1 MSGSLLP
8 VVAAILVVGIGA
20 QLLARRLRVP
30 SVVFYLVAGLL
41 LGPDGAGMVTLE
53 TFGDGLEV
61 IVGLAVAIIV
71 FDGAFALQFGRIRE
85 ASRTSLRLVTVG
97 AVVMFAGTTVAV
109 RVLTGSTWEIAL
121 LVGALLVA
129 TGPTVITP
137 ILEVVRVRE
146 HVAAALETEG
156 IVNDVTAAIGAVVI
170 FETLLLDDLGLPA
183 TFLTF
188 IERLGIGVAAGL
200 VATAIVYAL
209 LEADDE
215 IDPDR
220 RVVSMLTAAS
230 GLGSAALAGILAF
243 EAGIGTPDWAL
254 VGLATGV
261 VAAAVTAGLLRYDI
275 GPEADRRVGLAFG
288 LAGGAGAIAVTWVL
302 TTETLAG
309 SVRSGLALLAGALV
323 AWAVFELFRSDVA
336 PGEEPQAA
344 RFLTIAA
351 AVGSFALA
359 ETVAAEAG
367 IAAAATAGIA
377 LGNLDLPQRE
387 LMEEFG
393 RDATLLVLAFVFV
406 SLAALIDLS
415 AIADLGVA
423 GVALAAVVILVLRPL
438 VAAIAT
444 VGVDRFSR
452 PERLFLAA
460 VGPRGIIPASVATL
474 FAIELATAGNESA
487 AQVLLGTV
495 FVVIFATVSIE
506 AGLARQIGDLLGVTP
521 MRTILVGG
529 GRVGRA
535 LATRLD
541 RRGEFVV
548 IVEDD
553 ENAAAEARRAGF
565 TVHEGDGT
573 ESDVL
578 RAAGIEDA
586 KIVVAATGDDDVN
599 ALITQLASTK
609 FGVGKIYARVN
620 DPENVE
626 AFDSEVVTAIDSS
639 MATAYA
645 IDNEIE
651 RPELAHWMNDL
662 GDGHDIQQVTVTAE
676 DLVGKTIEE
685 LRKEIPRGCLVAEVG
700 EGSEAHVPEPDHRL
714 ADGEVV
720 TFLGDSDAVA
730 EAVRRF
736 HPRE

>member
-1 MSGSLLP
+1 MSGTLLP
-8 VVAAILVVGIGA
+8 VVAAILILGIGV
-20 QLLARRLRVP
+20 QLIARRLRVP
-30 SVVFYLVAGLL
+30 SVVFYLAAGVL
-41 LGPDGAGMVTLE
+41 LGPEGLGLVTLE

-61 IVGLAVAIIV
+61 VVGLAVAIIV
-71 FDGAFALQFGRIRE
+71 FDGAFALQFDRVRE

-97 AVVMFAGTTVAV
+97 AVVMFLGTALAV
-109 RVLTGSTWEIAL
+109 RLLTGAAWEIAL

-183 TFLTF
+183 TLLTF
-188 IERLGIGVAAGL
+188 LERLGIGVAAGL
-200 VATAIVYAL
+200 IATAVIYAL
-209 LEADDE
+209 LEADNE
-215 IDPDR
+215 SSPDQG
-220 RVVSMLTAAS
+220 VVIWLIAAS
-230 GLGSAALAGILAF
+230 GVGSASLAGILAF
-243 EAGIGTPDWAL
+243 EARVGTPDWFL
-254 VGLATGV
+254 LGLATGAV
-261 VAAAVTAGLLRYDI
+261 VTAVTAGLLRYDI
-275 GPEADRRVGLAFG
+275 GPEQDGRVGLAFG
-288 LAGGAGAIAVTWVL
+288 LVGGAGAVVLVWSLVTG
-302 TTETLAG
+302 TLAG
-309 SVRSGLALLAGALV
+309 PARPGLSLVAGAIV
-323 AWAVFELFRSDVA
+323 AWVVFGLFRSDVA
-336 PGEEPQAA
+336 PGTEPQAA
-344 RFLTIAA
+344 RFLTIVAA
-351 AVGSFALA
+351 IGSFALA

-377 LGNLDLPQRE
+377 LGNLELPQRE

-406 SLAALIDLS
+406 SLAALIDFD

-423 GVALAAVVILVLRPL
+423 GVALAATVILVLRPI
-438 VAAIAT
+438 VAVVAT
-444 VGVDRFSR
+444 AGVDQFTR

-474 FAIELATAGNESA
+474 FAIELATAGSQQA

-495 FVVIFATVSIE
+495 FVVILATVAIE

-553 ENAAAEARRAGF
+553 ETAAIRAREAGF

-573 ESDVL
+573 ESDIL

-599 ALITQLASTK
+599 ALVTQLAATK
-609 FGVGKIYARVN
+609 FDVGDIYARVN
-620 DPENVE
+620 RPENVD
-626 AFDSEVVTAIDSS
+626 AFDSERVTAIDSS
-639 MATAYA
+639 MAAAYA

-651 RPELAHWMNDL
+651 RPELAHWMTDI
-662 GDGHDIQQVTVTAE
+662 GDSHDIQQVEVTADE
-676 DLVGKTIEE
+676 LVGRSIRE
-685 LRKEIPRGCLVAEVG
+685 LNDVIPGGCLVAEVG
-700 EGSEAHVPEPDHRL
+700 RGEDARVPGPDYRIEA
-714 ADGEVV
+714 GEVI
-720 TFLGDSDAVA
+720 TFLGSGEAVS

-736 HPRE
+736 HPHD

>member
-1 MSGSLLP
+1 MSGTLLP
-8 VVAAILVVGIGA
+8 VVAAILILGIGV
-20 QLLARRLRVP
+20 QLIARRLRVP
-30 SVVFYLVAGLL
+30 SVVFYLAAGVL
-41 LGPDGAGMVTLE
+41 LGPEGIGLVTLE

-61 IVGLAVAIIV
+61 VVGLAVAIIV
-71 FDGAFALQFGRIRE
+71 FDGAFALQFDRIRE

-97 AVVMFAGTTVAV
+97 AVVMFLGTALAV
-109 RVLTGSTWEIAL
+109 RLLTGAAWEIAL

-129 TGPTVITP
+129 TGPTVVTP

-170 FETLLLDDLGLPA
+170 FETLLLDDLGVPA
-183 TFLTF
+183 TLLTF
-188 IERLGIGVAAGL
+188 FERFGIGVAAGL
-200 VATAIVYAL
+200 VATAVVYAL
-209 LEADDE
+209 LAS
-215 IDPDR
+215 DR
-220 RVVSMLTAAS
+220 STEPATASRLIAAS
-230 GLGSAALAGILAF
+230 GVGSAALAGILAI
-243 EAGIGTPDWAL
+243 EAGIGTPTWA
-254 VGLATGV
+254 VFGVATGV
-261 VAAAVTAGLLRYDI
+261 TAAAVTAGLLRYDD
-275 GPEADRRVGLAFG
+275 GVQNRPTAQWFTLVGGVSAAVA
-288 LAGGAGAIAVTWVL
+288 AGTVAATPLRFPIAV
-302 TTETLAG
+302 A
-309 SVRSGLALLAGALV
+309 SGTAAAALLRG
-323 AWAVFELFRSDVA
+323 LFHSDIA
-336 PGEEPQAA
+336 PGETPQTA

-351 AVGSFALA
+351 AIGSFALA

-377 LGNLDLPQRE
+377 LGNLELPHRE
-387 LMEEFG
+387 VMEEFG

-406 SLAALIDLS
+406 SLAALIDLG

-423 GVALAAVVILVLRPL
+423 GVALAATVILVLRPV
-438 VAAIAT
+438 VALIAT
-444 VGVDRFSR
+444 AGVDRFSR

-474 FAIELATAGNESA
+474 FAIELATAGSQQA

-495 FVVIFATVSIE
+495 FVVIFATVTIE

-548 IVEDD
+548 VVEDD
-553 ENAAAEARRAGF
+553 ENAATAARAEGF

-599 ALITQLASTK
+599 ALVTQLAATK
-609 FGVGKIYARVN
+609 FDVRDIYARVN
-620 DPENVE
+620 QPENVD
-626 AFDSEVVTAIDSS
+626 AFDSERVTAIDSS

-651 RPELAHWMNDL
+651 RPELAHWMTDIS
-662 GDGHDIQQVTVTAE
+662 DSHDIQQVAVTA
-676 DLVGKTIEE
+676 DDVVGKSIRE
-685 LRKEIPRGCLVAEVG
+685 LRDVIPGGCLVAEVG
-700 EGSEAHVPEPDHRL
+700 CGDDARVPEPDHRL
-714 ADGEVV
+714 KQGEIV
-720 TFLGDSDAVA
+720 TFLGSDEAVS

-736 HPRE
+736 HPHD